1 MIRRYKIVWHSNKDN
16 INRANYIRVSNPVG
30 DTSIDAKAALNIF
43 ISEFGDLKHN
53 TIIKIQEFDENGIQL
68 GEDIIPSEKTAIV
81 PII

>member
-1 MIRRYKIVWHSNKDN
+1 MVRRYRIVWRSNKDN
-16 INRANYIRVSNPVG
+16 IDRANYIRVSNLVG

-68 GEDIIPSEKTAIV
+68 GEDIIPTDKTTVV
-81 PII
+81 PIV